1 FELQADE
8 IIMLGVTGDRLYH
21 TSINIQTL
29 LLLKQRKVNAIV
41 VDRYNKL
48 ELTLPGK
55 HDVIY
60 EEKYPN
66 ISFIPMTPV
75 VRRITLEG
83 IYYPLTSKD
92 LTTGSTLCTSN
103 KLLSKTGTF
112 IYE

>member
-1 FELQADE
+1 FELQPDE
-8 IIMLGVTGDRLYH
+8 ILFVGITGGRLDH
-21 TSINIQTL
+21 TLINIQTL

-75 VRRITLEG
+75 VRGITLEG
-83 IYYPLTSKD
+83 FYYPLNYKD
-92 LTTGSTLCTSN
+92 FFMGSTFFFSN
-103 KLLSKTGTF
+103 KLFYKK
-112 IYE
+112 